1 MRLRDIVLKVTQLKS
16 YKVKIYAQVSN
27 SGAHFLL
34 LYALFT
40 NKLGIIGPKCIF
52 FKWCSSILIL
62 VFSEEVCFYFHNDAL
77 TVLRILG
84 MGNLFNRYFIFDF
97 QFFLVSAIMVLL
109 AH

>member
-16 YKVKIYAQVSN
+16 CKVKIYSQVSN

-40 NKLGIIGPKCIF
+40 NKLGMIGLKYIF
-52 FKWCSSILIL
+52 CKWYSSIWIM
-62 VFSEEVCFYFHNDAL
+62 VFSEEVCFYFHNYAL

-84 MGNLFNRYFIFDF
+84 MGTLLYRYFIFDF
-97 QFFLVSAIMVLL
+97 QGFFSC
-109 AH
+109 